1 MTNRNARLIRELENL
16 RLPELQERYR
26 AAVGEETRCPNRTY
40 LVRRIRE
47 AIEAQARNAAA
58 TPAPPPAATAH
69 AAARPTEPT
78 SPPVAAAPPEPPA
91 MPTPPDQVASPAP
104 VAELAAAPARATA
117 EATVAHA
124 EPTPAPPRPPQRAA
138 PTPTPRRARAATTP
152 ARRARERPQRG
163 RFKSMTVE
171 ELRTLYLSVV
181 GRPTGSDDRR
191 YLIWKVREAEKGRVP
206 VGPRETRTASQEAVT
221 DMRILPL
228 RLDAPR
234 VAALDATWRAKG
246 MKSRMDLFRRALAHY
261 LAHVGAHGAAAL
273 FEAS

>member
-1 MTNRNARLIRELENL
+1 MTNRSARLIRELENL

-47 AIEAQARNAAA
+47 ALEAQARDAAA
-58 TPAPPPAATAH
+58 TPAPARAASSRAQRPIEPAS
-69 AAARPTEPT
+69 
-78 SPPVAAAPPEPPA
+78 SPAAAAPPEPAAPLATPA
-91 MPTPPDQVASPAP
+91 EGAPPAPDTEPNEAPPPAAAEVTVAQVAPPPAP
-104 VAELAAAPARATA
+104 PPPPPRAAPA
-117 EATVAHA
+117 
-124 EPTPAPPRPPQRAA
+124 
-138 PTPTPRRARAATTP
+138 PTPRRARAATT
-152 ARRARERPQRG
+152 ATRRARERPQRG

>member
-1 MTNRNARLIRELENL
+1 MWSCRDAHDAQAAELPAPQAEART
-16 RLPELQERYR
+16 RLPIFTCSPYR
-26 AAVGEETRCPNRTY
+26 RLWG
-40 LVRRIRE
+40 
-47 AIEAQARNAAA
+47 
-58 TPAPPPAATAH
+58 APH
-69 AAARPTEPT
+69 N
-78 SPPVAAAPPEPPA
+78 
-91 MPTPPDQVASPAP
+91 
-104 VAELAAAPARATA
+104 
-117 EATVAHA
+117 
-124 EPTPAPPRPPQRAA
+124 
-138 PTPTPRRARAATTP
+138 
-152 ARRARERPQRG
+152 
-163 RFKSMTVE
+163 
-171 ELRTLYLSVV
+171 
-181 GRPTGSDDRR
+181 RR

>member
-47 AIEAQARNAAA
+47 ALEAQARNAS
-58 TPAPPPAATAH
+58 TPQAPTR
-69 AAARPTEPT
+69 AAARASRPTA
-78 SPPVAAAPPEPPA
+78 PPVVAAPPERRTTPSPP
-91 MPTPPDQVASPAP
+91 TEVVSPAP
-104 VAELAAAPARATA
+104 EANGPDRQPAAAA
-117 EATVAHA
+117 EATLAQDEPPTAPAAPPPRVP
-124 EPTPAPPRPPQRAA
+124 PTPAPRSRPA
-138 PTPTPRRARAATTP
+138 PCA

-163 RFKSMTVE
+163 RFASMTVD
-171 ELRTLYLSVV
+171 ELQTLYLSVV
-181 GRPTGSDDRR
+181 GRPTGSRHPG
-191 YLIWKVREAEKGRVP
+191 YLRWKVREAENGRVP
-206 VGPRETRTASQEAVT
+206 VGQRETRTASQEAVT
-221 DMRILPL
+221 DLRILPL

-273 FEAS
+273 FEAP